1 MSLRGVV
8 DHVLHPRRR
17 GHGVRL
23 VIAAVLLVASVL
35 PVERR
40 SVPDPEAELFRWV
53 NGLPDFLDGPISLV
67 MQLGNFLAVPALAVA
82 ALVAFR
88 RWRVALDLAISGTAA
103 WLLARVVKESV
114 ERGRPGDL
122 LQDVILRDAPSTGL
136 GFVSGHAAVAAALAT
151 VVAAYLG
158 ARWTVTVIVLA
169 AIVAFARV
177 YVGAHLPLDVV
188 GGAAMG
194 WALGSLVHFLVLPEI
209 TGEDPEELVAREG

>member
-1 MSLRGVV
+1 M
-8 DHVLHPRRR
+8 
-17 GHGVRL
+17 RL
-23 VIAAVLLVASVL
+23 IIAGLLLVASVL
-35 PVERR
+35 PVERK
-40 SVPDPEAELFRWV
+40 SVPDFEAELFRWI
-53 NGLPDFLDGPISLV
+53 NELPDFLDGPISLV
-67 MQLGNFLAVPALAVA
+67 MQLGNFIAVPIA
-82 ALVAFR
+82 ALVALVVFR

-103 WLLARVVKESV
+103 WLLARIVKESV

-122 LQDVILRDAPSTGL
+122 LHDVILRDAPSSGL

-169 AIVAFARV
+169 ALVAFARV

-194 WALGSLVHFLVLPEI
+194 WAIGSLVHFLVLPEI
-209 TGEDPEELVAREG
+209 IGEDPDEMATREG

>member
-1 MSLRGVV
+1 M
-8 DHVLHPRRR
+8 
-17 GHGVRL
+17 RL

>member
-1 MSLRGVV
+1 
-8 DHVLHPRRR
+8 
-17 GHGVRL
+17 L
-23 VIAAVLLVASVL
+23 VIAAVLLVLSVL

-40 SVPDPEAELFRWV
+40 SVPDAEAELFRWV

-67 MQLGNFLAVPALAVA
+67 MQLGNFIAVPVVA
-82 ALVAFR
+82 AIALLAFR

-122 LQDVILRDAPSTGL
+122 LQDVILRDAPMSGL

-158 ARWTVTVIVLA
+158 ARWTVTVVVLA
-169 AIVAFARV
+169 GVVAFARV

-209 TGEDPEELVAREG
+209 TGEDPDEMVAREG